1 MCPATGEV
9 QVTASKDHR
18 KKKAPSKRRARGQVD
33 SRCRAAG
40 DKGCV
45 PLPSMQV
52 AASKAKAEH
61 PHKGF
66 SRPVCAPA
74 PCLGPP
80 CNQLTTSSMPACTK
94 GSVALHTQGTDLQS
108 SQSGG
113 EALG

>member
-9 QVTASKDHR
+9 QVTASKDRR
-18 KKKAPSKRRARGQVD
+18 KKRHQGKGGRGARWTA
-33 SRCRAAG
+33 S

-66 SRPVCAPA
+66 SRPVCAPD

-80 CNQLTTSSMPACTK
+80 CNQLTTSSVPACTE